1 MVATP
6 VDGDRPKW
14 TSGPGMTVLDH
25 VGAGELNR
33 RLVHVSGTGLPLLY
47 LLDLVTWT
55 EFGWVM
61 IAASCVAALL
71 EFVRLVVGL
80 DWAVYDRLTRP
91 YEQTNVAGYAL
102 YMFSI
107 TGVVLVF
114 APHLAVPATLML
126 TVGDPISGLLGTTRD
141 ADESKR
147 PRTLGAMFAVCLAVS
162 VPFLFPVAGVV
173 GIAAAVVAALG
184 ATAADGI
191 KPVIAGYVIDDNLS
205 IPPVAAVAG
214 GIVLTLAGAV
224 PVFSA
229 TVSGVL

>member
-1 MVATP
+1 
-6 VDGDRPKW
+6 
-14 TSGPGMTVLDH
+14 MTVFDH
-25 VGAGELNR
+25 ADGELQR

-47 LLDLVTWT
+47 LLDFVTWA

-61 IAASCVAALL
+61 IVASGVAAVL

-114 APHLAVPATLML
+114 APHVAVPATLML
-126 TVGDPISGLLGTTRD
+126 TVGDPISGLLGTTRG

-162 VPFLFPVAGVV
+162 VPFLLPVAGAAV
-173 GIAAAVVAALG
+173 GIAAAVAAALG
-184 ATAADGI
+184 ATAADGL

-205 IPPVAAVAG
+205 IPPVAAVAAATVLAVAG
-214 GIVLTLAGAV
+214 GV
-224 PVFSA
+224 PVVSD